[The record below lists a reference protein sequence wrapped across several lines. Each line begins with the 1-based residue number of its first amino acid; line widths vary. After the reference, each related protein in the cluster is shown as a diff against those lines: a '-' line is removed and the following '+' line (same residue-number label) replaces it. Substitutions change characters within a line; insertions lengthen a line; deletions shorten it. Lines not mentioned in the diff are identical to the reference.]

1 MDVILVGVDG
11 STASLAAFRW
21 ALDAA
26 KIREADIEAV
36 YAYDPTPAW
45 ALYGYI
51 EGAIAPPVE
60 DEVSE
65 DEAQRRAEEHL
76 AAIINEATAH
86 DPLHGVA
93 IRAVA
98 VKSLRPSMALVERS
112 EGKIMTVVGSR
123 GRGGFA
129 GLLLGSVSQQVLQ
142 HAKGPVMV
150 LSAPKDA
157 ESKPEAQLA

>member
-1 MDVILVGVDG
+1 MGVILVGVDG
-11 STASLAAFRW
+11 SAASLAAFRW

-26 KIREADIEAV
+26 KIREAEIEAV

-51 EGAIAPPVE
+51 EGAIAPPI
-60 DEVSE
+60 DDDIAE

-76 AAIINEATAH
+76 AQIVRDATAQN
-86 DPLHGVA
+86 PNHGVT
-93 IRAVA
+93 IHQVA
-98 VKSLRPSMALVERS
+98 VKSLRPSMALVDRS

-123 GRGGFA
+123 GRGGFT
-129 GLLLGSVSQQVLQ
+129 GLLLGSVSQQVVQ

-157 ESKPEAQLA
+157 EREPETQPA

>member
-1 MDVILVGVDG
+1 MGVILVGVDG
-11 STASLAAFRW
+11 STASLVAFRW

-26 KIREADIEAV
+26 KIRGASIEAV

-51 EGAIAPPVE
+51 EGAIAPLVE
-60 DEVSE
+60 DEISE
-65 DEAQRRAEEHL
+65 DEAQRRAEDHL
-76 AAIINEATAH
+76 AAIIKDATAL
-86 DPLHGVA
+86 DPNHGVT
-93 IRAVA
+93 INAVA
-98 VKSLRPSMALVERS
+98 VKSLRPSMALVDRS
-112 EGKIMTVVGSR
+112 EGKVMTVVGSR

-129 GLLLGSVSQQVLQ
+129 GLLLGSVSQQVVQ

-157 ESKPEAQLA
+157 ESQAQPA